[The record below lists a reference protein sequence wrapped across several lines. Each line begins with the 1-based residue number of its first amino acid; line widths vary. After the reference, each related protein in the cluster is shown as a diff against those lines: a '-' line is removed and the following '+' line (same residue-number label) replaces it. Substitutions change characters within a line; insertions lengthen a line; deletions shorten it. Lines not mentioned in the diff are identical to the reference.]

1 MKLFRAF
8 ERSVNREPSR
18 TAVRAIDGRSFTYRE
33 LDERTNALANV
44 LDNRIPGNR
53 RCASLLENGIPA
65 VETVI
70 AAHKRGVANVQL
82 FTRGAPDEIASMI
95 ESASPG
101 GFIYDEQNA
110 DLAESVLERV
120 DVDTVL
126 SVGNR
131 LIEDAAPY
139 EEAIN
144 DASRTRDSG
153 PQRSEAAVFYTSGTT
168 GVPKGILYDQE
179 KLWLGSLQTLS
190 ETGFDPTDKGLAMI
204 PWYHMFTYAN
214 SILPHLHVGAS
225 LVIQPSF
232 DADEALRAIEAH
244 DVTNVIA
251 VPAQLKEMVARQR
264 EAEYD
269 LSSLMR
275 IRTGGAPTTESLVEA
290 VDETLGADI
299 RVLYGLSEGGA
310 TVTHSYPHEQ
320 RERPYTVGKE
330 AFMWNVRVVTPADPP
345 AKPDPDDIV
354 EPGGTGEVLVK
365 GPAMATGY
373 LDNQDAEEALFVG
386 DWIRTRDVA
395 DIDAEG
401 YLSIVD
407 RVDNM
412 LVSGGEKVYPQE
424 VERVLAEHPRVSD
437 VCVVGVAD
445 ERWGETV
452 AAIIVPGDDVDEETL
467 DSFCVEHDG
476 LADFKR
482 PRLYAFTNDELP
494 RTASGTL
501 ERVSIRER
509 FFGDG
514 ESGR

>member
-1 MKLFRAF
+1 MKLVRAF
-8 ERSVNREPSR
+8 ERAVKREPDR
-18 TAVRAIDGRSFTYRE
+18 TAVRSIGGPRLSYTE
-33 LDERTNALANV
+33 LDRRTNALANA
-44 LDNRIPGNR
+44 LDERIPGE
-53 RCASLLENGIPA
+53 RCAALLENGVPA
-65 VETVI
+65 VETI
-70 AAHKRGVANVQL
+70 LAAHKRGLANVQL

-95 ESASPG
+95 RSAAPG
-101 GFIYDEQNA
+101 GLVYDDENA
-110 DLAESVLERV
+110 DLVESVLERV
-120 DVDTVL
+120 DVDTIL
-126 SVGNR
+126 AVGSKR
-131 LIEDAAPY
+131 VGDAQSY
-139 EEAIN
+139 DDAIS
-144 DASRTRDSG
+144 DASERWEG
-153 PQRSEAAVFYTSGTT
+153 PPHGTEASVFYTSGTT

-179 KLWLGSLQTLS
+179 KLWLGSVQTLS
-190 ETGFDPTDKGLAMI
+190 ETGFDPTDTGLAMI

-251 VPAQLKEMVARQR
+251 VPTQLKEMVARQR

-269 LSSLMR
+269 LSSLRR
-275 IRTGGAPTTESLVEA
+275 IRTGGAPTTETLVEA

-354 EPGGTGEVLVK
+354 DPGGTGEVLVK

-373 LDNQDAEEALFVG
+373 LDNPDAEKALFVG

-395 DIDAEG
+395 DIDADG

-424 VERVLAEHPRVSD
+424 VERVIAEHPRVSD

-452 AAIIVPGDDVDEETL
+452 AAIVVPGGDVDEETL

-482 PRLYAFTNDELP
+482 PRLYAFADDELP

-501 ERVSIRER
+501 ARGDIRTR
-509 FFGDG
+509 YFG
-514 ESGR
+514 E